1 MTLRTL
7 CLTPARAAALLI
19 FLGFVTGTSAFTA
32 NAQSQPGVVAIMM
45 ADGRPHFFLG
55 GKEID
60 LATATAPSPAV
71 ARHAA
76 AHLQIIAEALPPA
89 NPAAARDEDRDAR
102 QTAASQQADE
112 VVEHSRFAF
121 ADHSP
126 SIQHSV
132 LPGNSNG
139 ADGATEV
146 TTIRVCIG
154 QPISLIR
161 KSMGQPDRVLAQ
173 GAKTVYVYD
182 GIKVTFTDNK
192 VSSVD

>member
-7 CLTPARAAALLI
+7 CFTPAHAAALLI
-19 FLGFVTGTSAFTA
+19 FLGFVTGTSTTTA
-32 NAQSQPGVVAIMM
+32 HAQTQPGVVALMM

-60 LATATAPSPAV
+60 LAAATSARPVTAHH
-71 ARHAA
+71 HAA
-76 AHLQIIAEALPPA
+76 AHLQTVAETLAPV

-102 QTAASQQADE
+102 QVASQQAEE
-112 VVEHSRFAF
+112 VVEHSSFAF

-132 LPGNSNG
+132 LPSNSAD

-146 TTIRVCIG
+146 TTIRVCLG
-154 QPISLIR
+154 QPTSLIL
-161 KSMGQPDRVLAQ
+161 KSMGKPDRILAQ
-173 GAKTVYVYD
+173 GAKTVFVYD